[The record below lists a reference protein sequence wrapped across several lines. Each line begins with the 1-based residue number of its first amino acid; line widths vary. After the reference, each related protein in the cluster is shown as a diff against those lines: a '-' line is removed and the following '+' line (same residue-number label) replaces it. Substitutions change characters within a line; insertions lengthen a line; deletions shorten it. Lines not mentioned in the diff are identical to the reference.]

1 MNLEKK
7 ITKKPHRLLSRIAI
21 LRSESRTAPPNGK
34 TVKNIGY
41 LGDLFSEA
49 RMLAGSYTRPF
60 WISYFETLGLF
71 STD

>member
-1 MNLEKK
+1 MALAK
-7 ITKKPHRLLSRIAI
+7 AI

-41 LGDLFSEA
+41 LEDLFSEA
-49 RMLAGSYTRPF
+49 RMLAGSYTKPF
-60 WISYFETLGLF
+60 WISSVEKLGIF

>member
-1 MNLEKK
+1 MVLAK
-7 ITKKPHRLLSRIAI
+7 AI

-49 RMLAGSYTRPF
+49 RMLAGSYT
-60 WISYFETLGLF
+60 
-71 STD
+71 